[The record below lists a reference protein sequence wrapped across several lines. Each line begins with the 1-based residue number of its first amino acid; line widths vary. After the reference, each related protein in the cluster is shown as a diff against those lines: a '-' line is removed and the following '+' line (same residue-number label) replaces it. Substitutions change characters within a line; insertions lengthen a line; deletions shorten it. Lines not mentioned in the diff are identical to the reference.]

1 MTSYYVIYQSIVS
14 KFDMKKIVGGE
25 AKHNPLD
32 STETSVHINSFDI
45 PTEVRYSN

>member
-1 MTSYYVIYQSIVS
+1 MVS

-45 PTEVRYSN
+45 PTEVKYSN